1 MACQSVGNTKDQE
14 VAKAMTDNRDKIFR
28 QVGFVLRDATQRE
41 KLDVATWIVLSCLDE
56 PQVGMTAADSYLD
69 VLTRHCGD
77 ILTQARGRLARY
89 GNDGYPKR

>member
-1 MACQSVGNTKDQE
+1 
-14 VAKAMTDNRDKIFR
+14 MTDNRDKIFR

-69 VLTRHCGD
+69 VVTRHCCD

>member
-1 MACQSVGNTKDQE
+1 MASQSVGNTNDQE
-14 VAKAMTDNRDKIFR
+14 VAEAMIDNQDKIFR

-69 VLTRHCGD
+69 VVTRHCGD

>member
-14 VAKAMTDNRDKIFR
+14 VAKTMTHNRDKIFR

-41 KLDVATWIVLSCLDE
+41 RLDVATWLVLSCLNE
-56 PQVGMTAADSYLD
+56 PQVGMTQADSYLD
-69 VLTRHCGD
+69 VVTRHCGD
-77 ILTQARGRLARY
+77 VLTQARGRLARY